1 MTIFKAATSQTTN
14 NFGKQKL
21 TKLSLTKNEIHL
33 WAVQPQNLSCEESYK
48 GSSQGSL
55 KSSYANCFKN
65 IEKLLTQYKKL
76 LTVDETKKQQRY
88 KFQEDRHD
96 ALITRAFIRD
106 LLSQYADIQPGNWR
120 FEKGEKDKPEICNP
134 PLPLRFNISHT
145 KNLIICAVML
155 NDDIGCDVEN
165 TTRNN
170 DVLAI
175 ADRFFSPSESAELF
189 SLPLEQQRSRFFD
202 YWTLKESYIK
212 AWGLGLAI
220 PLKDFSFN
228 LDNKTVSPLTSEYS
242 TSEYS
247 TSEYSTSEYSTS
259 VSSASDS
266 STSVSSAS
274 DSSTLEPSKMKDTI
288 SLSFAKHR
296 IDQSEI
302 WRSWLFYPSDEH
314 RIALSVK
321 AKSDNQKTPYKLRFF
336 KSVPLVNY
344 HEVSNFS
351 F

>member
-1 MTIFKAATSQTTN
+1 M
-14 NFGKQKL
+14 
-21 TKLSLTKNEIHL
+21 
-33 WAVQPQNLSCEESYK
+33 
-48 GSSQGSL
+48 
-55 KSSYANCFKN
+55 
-65 IEKLLTQYKKL
+65 
-76 LTVDETKKQQRY
+76 
-88 KFQEDRHD
+88 
-96 ALITRAFIRD
+96 
-106 LLSQYADIQPGNWR
+106 LSQYADIQPGNWR

-242 TSEYS
+242 TS
-247 TSEYSTSEYSTS
+247 
-259 VSSASDS
+259 
-266 STSVSSAS
+266 VSSAS